1 MPACS
6 TLPTVRS
13 SWLAQVFTILLRGG
27 PGALEGDL
35 VWVMQMT
42 EIILLS
48 VGLAVSVEDFDGPDF
63 VNNVAAVLGIN
74 AQRIAIPT
82 GARRLQDGSSQVRGP
97 GALSL
102 RASCSNRI
110 AVARQL
116 EKQRPS
122 RVSKMI

>member
-35 VWVMQMT
+35 VWVVQMT

-48 VGLAVSVEDFDGPDF
+48 VGVAVSVEDFDGPDF

-74 AQRIAIPT
+74 AQRITIPT

-97 GALSL
+97 AAISL